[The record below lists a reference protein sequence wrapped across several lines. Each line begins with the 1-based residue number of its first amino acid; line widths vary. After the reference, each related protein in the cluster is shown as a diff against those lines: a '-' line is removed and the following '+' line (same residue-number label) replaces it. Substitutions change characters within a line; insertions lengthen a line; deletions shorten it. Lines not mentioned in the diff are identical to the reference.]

1 MQDRVPKNPNR
12 WMMTNEET
20 GESIPVILTR
30 ADNPSVVGSPLNAE
44 TFLPART
51 AALFGLPGSAVPRQV
66 FELLANA
73 AFDRNGAI
81 KTFGGNP
88 LGIQIATGTYT
99 GTGTYGRENPNT
111 LTFGFAPKLVIVYSC
126 SDTHPTGA
134 DWMLMV
140 ASSNDNQGPLTPD
153 NDNGMGYA
161 VTVAFVGKSVSWYT
175 SNPIAGQQANTD
187 GGKYGYFAIG
197 TMEGA

>member
-1 MQDRVPKNPNR
+1 MQDRVPQNPNR
-12 WMMTNEET
+12 WTMTNEET

-51 AALFGLPGSAVPRQV
+51 AALFGLSGAAVPRQV

-81 KTFGGNP
+81 KTFGGAL
-88 LGIQIATGTYT
+88 LGLQIATGTYT
-99 GTGTYGRENPNT
+99 GTGTYGRENPST
-111 LTFGFAPKLVIVYSC
+111 LTFGFVPKLVLVFE
-126 SDTHPTGA
+126 TGSGHTA
-134 DWMLMV
+134 NWMLMV
-140 ASSNDNQGPLTPD
+140 ALDDNEHGPLMPD
-153 NDNGMGYA
+153 NGNGVG
-161 VTVAFVGKSVSWYT
+161 AFVKYRFSGKSVSWYT

-187 GGKYGYFAIG
+187 GGKYGYFALG